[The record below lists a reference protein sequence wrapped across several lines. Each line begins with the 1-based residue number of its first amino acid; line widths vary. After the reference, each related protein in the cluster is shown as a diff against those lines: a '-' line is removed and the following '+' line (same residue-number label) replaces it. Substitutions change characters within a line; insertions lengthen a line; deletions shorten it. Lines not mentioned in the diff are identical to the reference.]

1 MLSSAGCIA
10 RWTSVNGRKTTSEL
24 PGDDPA
30 TTAGSQGIF
39 GAPPRTS
46 ARECPHRLQQG
57 DLSRSLLACRQ
68 YRRDFAIK
76 SGAASAHTNG
86 SGTPVTIPCCDSSL
100 RSQSIRGVSFF
111 AWS

>member
-1 MLSSAGCIA
+1 MGFRILAGGTEKQGRSGRITG
-10 RWTSVNGRKTTSEL
+10 WTSTTDRETTSEL
-24 PGDDPA
+24 RRDHRG
-30 TTAGSQGIF
+30 
-39 GAPPRTS
+39 TS
-46 ARECPHRLQQG
+46 ANLCA
-57 DLSRSLLACRQ
+57 SLPACGQ

-100 RSQSIRGVSFF
+100 RSKSIRGVSFF